1 MGTPTDL
8 TYLVSFPNA
17 SRHYVR
23 IGIELDLV
31 KDQTLIFKMPVWTPG
46 SYKVREFSKN
56 VDAMDAESNGK
67 SSKVFRRD
75 KNSWLVEGRKGKNS
89 IAYDVYA
96 FELGVRS
103 SYVDLNKA
111 FLHGVSVFM
120 YVEGLENES
129 VIIDIEPLKN
139 WSGLHVALPSIGKS
153 SNKFRAENYDLLVDS
168 PFALG
173 NFDTISYTSGN
184 TVHDVVMIG
193 NGNYDLTQVR
203 DDFKSISDAELAIFK
218 GSHPSDRYIHFI
230 QNVDNGGGGL
240 EHKNCQTS
248 QVNRWAYQDKKKYT
262 DFLGLVAHEYF
273 HLWNVKRIRARE
285 LGPFNY
291 DVENYTDLLWIAEG
305 FTSYYDD
312 LILYRTGF
320 LSEEEYLA
328 VLAKAFSKYE
338 NKEGKTVMTLAESS
352 RLAWV
357 KGYFPN
363 ENSDNVT
370 ISYYNKGLII
380 AWMLDMKVMEV
391 TGGKQS
397 LDDIMR
403 SLYSFSQAHKEGFEY
418 EQFLEICNDVAGVEL
433 RTFFNNFVFGLKPIP
448 YAKILGQVGLNI
460 ENKTDSKAVYLGIK
474 VKAETGKSIITF
486 VQSKGSANE
495 AGLSVHDE
503 LIAVDGWRVSGDAK
517 EEISR
522 LKLEVPVEV
531 IYARDA
537 AVSSTMITPKA
548 DLRKNFEISSQ
559 PKPLKSQK
567 ALKAFWLRSES

>member
-1 MGTPTDL
+1 MATTTDIN
-8 TYLVSFPNA
+8 YVVSFPMA
-17 SRHYVR
+17 SSHYVR
-23 IGIELDLV
+23 IEVELDLD
-31 KDQTLIFKMPVWTPG
+31 KNQTLIFKMPVWTPG
-46 SYKVREFSKN
+46 SYKVREFSRN
-56 VDAMDAESNGK
+56 VDAFDAESRGNTLD
-67 SSKVFRRD
+67 VLRRD
-75 KNSWLVEGRKGKNS
+75 KNTWLVDGRKGKNR
-89 IAYDVYA
+89 ITYDVYA

-120 YVEGLENES
+120 YVEGLENKA
-129 VIIDIEPLKN
+129 VNVNIEPLIN
-139 WSGLHVALPSIGKS
+139 WSGVHVALPSIGKS
-153 SNKFRAENYDLLVDS
+153 NKKFRAENYDLLVDS

-184 TVHDVVMIG
+184 TVHDIVMIG
-193 NGNYDLTQVR
+193 NGNYDITIVR
-203 DDFKSISDAELAIFK
+203 DDFKRISDAELAIFK
-218 GSHPSDRYIHFI
+218 GNHPSGYYIHFI

-262 DFLGLVAHEYF
+262 AFLGLVAHEYF
-273 HLWNVKRIRARE
+273 HLWNVKRIRAKE

-291 DVENYTDLLWIAEG
+291 DKENYTDLLWVAEG

-312 LILYRTGF
+312 LILYRTDF
-320 LSEEEYLA
+320 ISEEEYLA

-338 NKEGKTVMTLAESS
+338 NKEGKTMMTLAESS

-363 ENSDNVT
+363 ENSDNVS

-380 AWMLDMKVMEV
+380 GWMLDMKIMEV
-391 TGGKQS
+391 TGGKRS

-403 SLYSFSQAHKEGFEY
+403 SMYLFSQTHKGGFEY
-418 EQFLEICNDVAGVEL
+418 VQFLEICNDVAGVDL

-448 YAKILGQVGLNI
+448 YTKILSQVGLNI
-460 ENKTDSKAVYLGIK
+460 ENKTDSKAVDLGIE

-486 VQSKGSANE
+486 VHSKGAAVE

-503 LIAVDGWRVSGDAK
+503 IIAIDGWRVSGDAK
-517 EEISR
+517 AEISR
-522 LKLEVPVEV
+522 LKLGIPVEV

-537 AVSSTMITPKA
+537 AVSSTLIAPKA
-548 DLRKNFEISSQ
+548 DLRKNFEISYQS
-559 PKPLKSQK
+559 KPLKSQK
-567 ALKAFWLRSES
+567 TLKAFWLRSES